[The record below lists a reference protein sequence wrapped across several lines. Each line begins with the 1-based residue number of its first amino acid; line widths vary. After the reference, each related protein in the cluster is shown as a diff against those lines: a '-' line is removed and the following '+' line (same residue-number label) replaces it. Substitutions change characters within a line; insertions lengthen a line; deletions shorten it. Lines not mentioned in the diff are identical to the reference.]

1 VRLSATAVVQR
12 NTAGRSRII
21 GANCNCVAGFC
32 WRYIAWVYAVER
44 TAVGTNHVNDV
55 LRWSTIRRLSA
66 WNWAEFAADGRRG
79 SILVS
84 NGMTTTEAQPPRRS
98 AVAPVAAL
106 LKVRDLEVHF
116 SSWHGPPWRRRERVV
131 RAVDGVSFAVRP
143 GETLGLVGE
152 SGCGKST
159 TARAILNLVPPTSG
173 EVLVDGQRIDHL
185 SAKAMLPYR
194 RRVQMVFQDPMA
206 SLNPRMTVG
215 RTIAEPMKIFG
226 LYDRRTRQL
235 ETLRLMELV
244 GLNPRFLNRYPH
256 EFSGG
261 QRQRIGIARALAA
274 GPELIVCDEP
284 VSALDVSIQAQV
296 INLLMDLQ
304 QQFGLAYL
312 FIAHNLAVVR
322 HISHRVGVM
331 YLGRIVELADAAELY
346 RNPRH
351 PYTQA
356 LLSAAPVPDPVRERT
371 RERIVLQG
379 EIGSPENATVGCPF
393 ADRCPLAED
402 RCREEPQRLVGDTHL
417 VACWKAH
424 P

>member
-1 VRLSATAVVQR
+1 MTVTA
-12 NTAGRSRII
+12 
-21 GANCNCVAGFC
+21 
-32 WRYIAWVYAVER
+32 
-44 TAVGTNHVNDV
+44 
-55 LRWSTIRRLSA
+55 
-66 WNWAEFAADGRRG
+66 
-79 SILVS
+79 SIS
-84 NGMTTTEAQPPRRS
+84 S
-98 AVAPVAAL
+98 AL
-106 LKVRDLEVHF
+106 LPPVSGLPRPLLDVRNLSVHF
-116 SSWHGPPWRRRERVV
+116 SSWHGPPWNRQERVV
-131 RAVDGVSFAVRP
+131 RAVDGVSFTVRP

-159 TARAILNLVPPTSG
+159 TARAILNLVPPTAG
-173 EVLVDGQRIDHL
+173 EVFIEGQRIDQL

-194 RRVQMVFQDPMA
+194 RWMQMVFQDPMA

-371 RERIVLQG
+371 RQRILLQG
-379 EIGSPENATVGCPF
+379 EVGSPERVPVGCPF
-393 ADRCPLAED
+393 ADRCPLVED
-402 RCREEPQRLVGDTHL
+402 RCRQEPQQLLGAEHL
-417 VACWKAH
+417 VACWKAQSQ
-424 P
+424 